1 MEMKSAEHLAGSG
14 PRAAQWL
21 CQPSNSGLMII
32 IRLAPSVDTY
42 LLIARCGW
50 PCTSLR
56 QTLAEQCAQ
65 RRLET
70 TQPCVSSSWKGRKLL
85 TVPREEARRWKSIRR
100 RKDLLFLGSVFHL
113 GKPFLFHQKVPD
125 LAAAPAARD
134 TRPRWHNQSQ
144 ALRQGWQWF
153 SDVPREQGEAGPGP
167 RAEGYLRRAIYLR
180 QRSCESQS
188 GRKGRGACLPA
199 CNGAGPAEV
208 NGWMLK
214 GETSSETGTEK
225 SFHSYFWC

>member
-1 MEMKSAEHLAGSG
+1 MEMKSTEPLAGSG
-14 PRAAQWL
+14 PQAAQWL
-21 CQPSNSGLMII
+21 CQPSNSGVMII

-50 PCTSLR
+50 LCTLLR

-85 TVPREEARRWKSIRR
+85 TVPRKEAGLWKSSWR
-100 RKDLLFLGSVFHL
+100 RKDLLSLGSAFLL
-113 GKPFLFHQKVPD
+113 GKPFLFHQKVAD

-134 TRPRWHNQSQ
+134 RRPRWHNRSQ

-153 SDVPREQGEAGPGP
+153 SGVPREQGEAGPGP
-167 RAEGYLRRAIYLR
+167 RAEGYLCR
-180 QRSCESQS
+180 ES
-188 GRKGRGACLPA
+188 
-199 CNGAGPAEV
+199 
-208 NGWMLK
+208 
-214 GETSSETGTEK
+214 
-225 SFHSYFWC
+225 YI